1 MSVCCPNSSKD
12 SISEMSCRCII
23 RGHLPCTNPFRQ
35 AGNDILMLA
44 VVKEICCLERVP
56 VQIKELAL
64 VLIGKAEFPAVR
76 RDDRAYRFLLRGR
89 GVPFDK
95 HMFPRS
101 LFAFHKRNETLTR

>member
-1 MSVCCPNSSKD
+1 MTACCPNSSKD
-12 SISEMSCRCII
+12 SISEMAGRRII
-23 RGHLPCTNPFRQ
+23 RGHLPCTNLFRQ
-35 AGNDILMLA
+35 AGNYILMLA
-44 VVKEICCLERVP
+44 VVKEICRLKRVA

-95 HMFPRS
+95 HVIPRQLS
-101 LFAFHKRNETLTR
+101 ALHKRNEAPTR